1 MYLMFLPGIS
11 NNISTIK
18 WKQLY
23 SSKIHFFARD
33 ILATQS

>member
-1 MYLMFLPGIS
+1 MYLMFLPGIA

-23 SSKIHFFARD
+23 SSKIHKN
-33 ILATQS
+33 